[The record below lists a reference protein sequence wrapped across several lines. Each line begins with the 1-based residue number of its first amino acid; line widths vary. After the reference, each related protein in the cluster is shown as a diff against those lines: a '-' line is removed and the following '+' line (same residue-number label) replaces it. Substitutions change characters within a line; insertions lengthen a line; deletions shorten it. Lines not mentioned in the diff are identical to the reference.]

1 MRISDWS
8 SDVCSSDLLEVA
20 FLLDH
25 FSTNPALVT
34 EWRTLPERDR
44 ERKFSALAIRQAL
57 DKRDNVTDEKRR
69 AAYKLLCKLAGHATP
84 EGAIMLAPD
93 PTKNT
98 VHCGPYLDTNT
109 LHAVISETAL
119 TAVPAAGEFRPL
131 IKPKGLEINRKSDE
145 QEKKG

>member
-1 MRISDWS
+1 MLYVLLCVVLLLIRLPPRSTRTGTLFPYTALFLSNLGIRCFNSLAACLKLALS
-8 SDVCSSDLLEVA
+8 GYYQAATLHIRDLLEVA

-69 AAYKLLCKLAGHATP
+69 AAYKLQIGRAH
-84 EGAIMLAPD
+84 
-93 PTKNT
+93 
-98 VHCGPYLDTNT
+98 V
-109 LHAVISETAL
+109 
-119 TAVPAAGEFRPL
+119 
-131 IKPKGLEINRKSDE
+131 
-145 QEKKG
+145 

>member
-8 SDVCSSDLLEVA
+8 SDVCSSDLLSGYYQAATLHIRDLLEVA

-44 ERKFSALAIRQAL
+44 ERQFSALAIRQAL

-69 AAYKLLCKLAGHATP
+69 AAYKTLSTLPGHAPP
-84 EGAIMLAPD
+84 EGALMLAPD
-93 PTKNT
+93 I
-98 VHCGPYLDTNT
+98 GRA
-109 LHAVISETAL
+109 AVKESR
-119 TAVPAAGEFRPL
+119 G
-131 IKPKGLEINRKSDE
+131 
-145 QEKKG
+145 Q

>member
-84 EGAIMLAPD
+84 EGAIMLAD
-93 PTKNT
+93 
-98 VHCGPYLDTNT
+98 
-109 LHAVISETAL
+109 
-119 TAVPAAGEFRPL
+119 
-131 IKPKGLEINRKSDE
+131 RKSTRLNSSH
-145 QEKKG
+145 